1 MQIFFYLILFKRKS
15 LLENS
20 VTCIIDRPVGLFMN
34 QEKQD
39 LRKDQILDAALSVLI
54 KNGYDRS
61 RMDDVVQQSQLSK
74 GAIYW
79 YYKSKKDMYLD
90 LVNFWVF
97 RYSVTINHLVEN
109 DQSAPDQL
117 KSLFNYFIDQYESD
131 PDPFFAL
138 TEFWSMAQKDDEFR
152 EKLQIVYSQFLEV
165 FEKIIKKGVNNG
177 DFKKLDI
184 RITAM
189 SIMLNVE
196 SINWFTLFE
205 PHGVSAREYIQ
216 TISEFILSGLL
227 KKK

>member
-1 MQIFFYLILFKRKS
+1 
-15 LLENS
+15 
-20 VTCIIDRPVGLFMN
+20 MN
-34 QEKQD
+34 QTKQD
-39 LRKDQILDAALSVLI
+39 LRKDQILDAALTVLVQ
-54 KNGYDRS
+54 NGYEGS
-61 RMDDVVQQSQLSK
+61 RMDDVVSESQLSK

-90 LVNFWVF
+90 LVNFWVI
-97 RYSVTINHLVEN
+97 RYSATINHLVEN

-131 PDPFFAL
+131 PDPFIAL
-138 TEFWSMAQKDDEFR
+138 TEFWSMAQKDDDFR
-152 EKLQIVYSQFLEV
+152 AKLQKVYSQFLEV
-165 FEKIIKKGVNNG
+165 LEKIVAKGVKDG

-196 SINWFTLFE
+196 SINWFTLFDT
-205 PHGVSAREYIQ
+205 HGVSARDYIQ
-216 TISEFILSGLL
+216 TISDFILAGLL